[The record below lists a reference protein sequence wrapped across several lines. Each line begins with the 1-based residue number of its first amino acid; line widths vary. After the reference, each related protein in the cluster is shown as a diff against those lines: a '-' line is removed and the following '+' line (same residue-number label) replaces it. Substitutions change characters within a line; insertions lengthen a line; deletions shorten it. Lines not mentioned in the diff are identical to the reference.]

1 MKGFEEIFEIFD
13 SLIFR
18 KTALRFDLLFESSSV
33 AEFVDEV
40 VIIGGFEDL
49 DEAYNMGGVLYFGQ
63 GLDFVDGELFQFG
76 AHFKLLDFDDFDG
89 D

>member
-1 MKGFEEIFEIFD
+1 MKGFEKIFEVFD
-13 SLIFR
+13 GLTFR

-49 DEAYNMGGVLYFGQ
+49 DEAYDMSGVLDFGQ
-63 GLDFVDGELFQFG
+63 GLNFVDGELFQFG
-76 AHFKLLDFDDFDG
+76 AHFELLDFDDFDG